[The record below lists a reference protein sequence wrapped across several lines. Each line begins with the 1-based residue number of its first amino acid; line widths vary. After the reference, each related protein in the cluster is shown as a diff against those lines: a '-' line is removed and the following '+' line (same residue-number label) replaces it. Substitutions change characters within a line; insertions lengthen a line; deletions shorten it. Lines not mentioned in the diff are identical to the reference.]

1 MTLTDGKSRY
11 QIIRL
16 IPDKSS
22 TSVNQTLKAI
32 LKNYQINSITADN
45 GTEFSRLAAVFDPKH
60 IYYAHPYSSWERG
73 SNENHN
79 RLIRRWLPKGS
90 KNATPQQVAFIENW
104 INNYPKKILDYKS
117 PKEFL
122 QTG

>member
-1 MTLTDGKSRY
+1 MTLADRKSRY
-11 QIIRL
+11 QIIWL

-22 TSVNQTLKAI
+22 TSVKQALKAI

-45 GTEFSRLAAVFDPKH
+45 GTEFSRLVAVFDPKH

-90 KNATPQQVAFIENW
+90 KNATPQQVTFIENW

-117 PKEFL
+117 PEEFL

>member
-1 MTLTDGKSRY
+1 MTLTDRKSRY

-22 TSVNQTLKAI
+22 TSVKQALKAI
-32 LKNYQINSITADN
+32 LKNYQINPITADN

-60 IYYAHPYSSWERG
+60 IYYAHPYSSWEWG

-90 KNATPQQVAFIENW
+90 KNATPQQVAVIENW
-104 INNYPKKILDYKS
+104 INNYPRNILDYKS

>member
-1 MTLTDGKSRY
+1 SA
-11 QIIRL
+11 
-16 IPDKSS
+16 S
-22 TSVNQTLKAI
+22 SVNKALKTI
-32 LKNYQINSITADN
+32 LRDYQINSITADN
-45 GTEFSRLAAVFDPKH
+45 GAEFSRLAEVFDPDH

-73 SNENHN
+73 TNENHN

-90 KNATPQQVAFIENW
+90 KNATQQQVAFIENW
-104 INNYPKKILDYKS
+104 INNYPKKLFNYKS

>member
-1 MTLTDGKSRY
+1 MTLADRKSRY
-11 QIIRL
+11 QIIWL

-22 TSVNQTLKAI
+22 TSVKQALKSI
-32 LKNYQINSITADN
+32 LKNYQINSITEDN

-60 IYYAHPYSSWERG
+60 IYYAHSYSSWERG
-73 SNENHN
+73 SNENRN

>member
-1 MTLTDGKSRY
+1 
-11 QIIRL
+11 
-16 IPDKSS
+16 
-22 TSVNQTLKAI
+22 
-32 LKNYQINSITADN
+32 
-45 GTEFSRLAAVFDPKH
+45 
-60 IYYAHPYSSWERG
+60 ERG

-90 KNATPQQVAFIENW
+90 KNATPQQVAVIENW